1 MRPTAQSR
9 YREYRRRTTIAGASS
24 AIAVCLGV
32 MLLHYLLG
40 GLLEKHAGLSQ
51 SAVNILFLL
60 AGLVACMAI
69 QQRIAALLCKGDGMD
84 IASLLAA
91 QQNVC
96 PSDFACQRIALPELR
111 EFPRFSNVLKNQLN
125 CVVEQTEKAAF
136 DVASRL
142 QTIDTVVT
150 ELNDFVNAAAAE
162 SATMASDSA
171 QMIGGNRDL
180 IHKLERFITQRVD
193 EAAEDERRSADAV
206 RQAKSLQ
213 ALVELIKHIA
223 GQTNLLA
230 LNAAIEAARAGETG
244 RGFAVVAD
252 EVRKLSHE
260 TETAVKKI
268 NDGIVS
274 VTSIIESQF
283 TDKLAHSNIEEE
295 RASLKQFAQQ
305 LAVLGERYESTTQRE
320 QTILSTI
327 NDSSARLGSMFIDT
341 LASVQFQDVTR
352 QQIEQVV
359 GGIDR
364 LNSHAGSLAGVL
376 EGGAGAAPQ
385 DTVVPLSEQLDH
397 VFSNY
402 VMDQQ
407 RDAHKRAA
415 GTAERASTGATA
427 VTTRPAGAGQAPAAA
442 AKPSNVELF

>member
-1 MRPTAQSR
+1 ML
-9 YREYRRRTTIAGASS
+9 IAGVSS
-24 AIAVCLGV
+24 AIVVCIGIVPMHL
-32 MLLHYLLG
+32 LLG
-40 GLLEKHAGLSQ
+40 SVLEKHLGLNQ
-51 SAVNILFLL
+51 TAVNIVFLL
-60 AGLVACMAI
+60 AGVLACMPI
-69 QQRIAALLCKGDGMD
+69 QHRIAALLSKADGMD
-84 IASLLAA
+84 IASLLDA
-91 QQNVC
+91 QQKVC
-96 PSDFACQRIALPELR
+96 PSDFACQRVALPELR
-111 EFPRFSNVLKNQLN
+111 EFPRFSSVLTSQLK
-125 CVVEQTEKAAF
+125 CVVEQTEKAAY

-150 ELNDFVNAAAAE
+150 ELNDFVTAAASE
-162 SATMASDSA
+162 SEGMARDSA
-171 QMIGGNRDL
+171 EMIGGNRDL
-180 IHKLERFITQRVD
+180 IHKLERFITQRID

-283 TDKLAHSNIEEE
+283 TDKLARSNIEEE

-305 LAVLGERYESTTQRE
+305 LAALGERYESTTQRE
-320 QTILSTI
+320 RTILSTI
-327 NDSSARLGSMFIDT
+327 NDSSARLGSMFMDT

-359 GGIDR
+359 GGIGR
-364 LNSHAGSLAGVL
+364 LNTHAESLAGIL
-376 EGGAGAAPQ
+376 EGGTGATPEDA
-385 DTVVPLSEQLDH
+385 VVPLSEQLDH

-402 VMDQQ
+402 VMDRQ
-407 RDAHKRAA
+407 RDAHKQAA
-415 GTAERASTGATA
+415 GSAGPKPAGATA
-427 VTTRPAGAGQAPAAA
+427 TNTQRAGPGQAPAAS

>member
-1 MRPTAQSR
+1 ML
-9 YREYRRRTTIAGASS
+9 IAGVLS
-24 AIAVCLGV
+24 AIVVCIGIV
-32 MLLHYLLG
+32 LLHFVLG
-40 GLLEKHAGLSQ
+40 TVLEKHIGLNQ
-51 SAVNILFLL
+51 SAVNIVFLL
-60 AGLVACMAI
+60 AGVLACMPI
-69 QQRIAALLCKGDGMD
+69 QQRIAALLSKADGMD
-84 IASLLAA
+84 IASLLDA
-91 QQNVC
+91 QQKVC
-96 PSDFACQRIALPELR
+96 PANFACQRVALPELR
-111 EFPRFSNVLKNQLN
+111 EFPRFSNVLTSQLN
-125 CVVEQTEKAAF
+125 CVVEQTEKAAY

-150 ELNDFVNAAAAE
+150 ELNNFVNAAAAE
-162 SATMASDSA
+162 SEGMARDSA
-171 QMIGGNRDL
+171 EMIGCNRDL
-180 IHKLERFITQRVD
+180 IHKLERFIAQRID

-283 TDKLAHSNIEEE
+283 TDKLARSNIEEE

-305 LAVLGERYESTTQRE
+305 LAALGERYESNTQRE
-320 QTILSTI
+320 RTILSTI
-327 NDSSARLGSMFIDT
+327 NDSSARLGSMFMDT

-359 GGIDR
+359 GGIGR
-364 LNSHAGSLAGVL
+364 LNTHAESLAGIL
-376 EGGAGAAPQ
+376 EGGTGATPEDA
-385 DTVVPLSEQLDH
+385 VVPLSEQLDH

-407 RDAHKRAA
+407 RDAHMQAA
-415 GTAERASTGATA
+415 GTAGPK
-427 VTTRPAGAGQAPAAA
+427 PAGAKAANTRRADPGQAPAAS